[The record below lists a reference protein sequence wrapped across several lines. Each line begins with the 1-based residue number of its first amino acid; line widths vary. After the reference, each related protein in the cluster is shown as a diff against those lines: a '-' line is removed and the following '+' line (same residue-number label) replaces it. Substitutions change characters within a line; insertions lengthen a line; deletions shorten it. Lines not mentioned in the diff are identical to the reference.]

1 MMLTIQILHILL
13 ALCL

>member
-13 ALCL
+13 ALCQ